1 MFIVNE
7 ETGDAV
13 CRQGDSGKLLVEG
26 LPTDRNYRCYFSVYD
41 INRKII
47 FELGEDV
54 TPEGKVTFTL
64 SPAYTNLLEVPT
76 KQKNLLYFY
85 GIKICCEED
94 DYEDT
99 LIIGSKTYKDLN
111 QFVVYPLITEGTD
124 NG

>member
-1 MFIVNE
+1 MFKVDE

-13 CRQGDSGKLLVEG
+13 CRQGDSGKLLIEG
-26 LPTDRNYRCYFSVYD
+26 LPTDRAYKCYFSVYD
-41 INRKII
+41 TNRKII
-47 FELGEDV
+47 FELEEDV
-54 TPEGKVTFTL
+54 TSEGTVIFNF
-64 SPAYTNLLEVPT
+64 SPSNTNLLEVPT
-76 KQKNLLYFY
+76 KQKSLLYFY